1 MLRHEFQPGKLIAG
15 VFITI
20 AGITYVG
27 DAGGAWKTPWF
38 AVIPLL
44 VFGLA
49 LAALVALLTG
59 AIRRHIKARRTA
71 TSTDGTPDG
80 TAKRKKKQKK
90 KKKKQATR
98 ATETTTATAATGP
111 SRPPEIPN

>member
-15 VFITI
+15 LFVTI

-27 DAGGAWKTPWF
+27 DAGDAWETPWF

-44 VFGLA
+44 VLGLT
-49 LAALVALLTG
+49 LAGAVALLTG
-59 AIRRHIKARRTA
+59 AVRRRTRARRAAAPTGN
-71 TSTDGTPDG
+71 SPDG
-80 TAKRKKKQKK
+80 RPRRESQETAD
-90 KKKKQATR
+90 
-98 ATETTTATAATGP
+98 P

>member
-15 VFITI
+15 IFVSI
-20 AGITYVG
+20 AGITYAG
-27 DAGGAWKTPWF
+27 DARDAWETPWF

-49 LAALVALLTG
+49 LASAVALLTG
-59 AIRRHIKARRTA
+59 ALRRRTRVRRA
-71 TSTDGTPDG
+71 AAPTGN
-80 TAKRKKKQKK
+80 TA
-90 KKKKQATR
+90 
-98 ATETTTATAATGP
+98 EPTGP

>member
-15 VFITI
+15 IFVSI
-20 AGITYVG
+20 AGITYLG
-27 DAGGAWKTPWF
+27 DAGDAWETPWF

-49 LAALVALLTG
+49 LASAVALLTG
-59 AIRRHIKARRTA
+59 AIRRRTRVRRA
-71 TSTDGTPDG
+71 AAPSG
-80 TAKRKKKQKK
+80 
-90 KKKKQATR
+90 QAPSDQAPTGDT
-98 ATETTTATAATGP
+98 TEAAGP

>member
-15 VFITI
+15 IFVSI

-27 DAGGAWKTPWF
+27 DARNVWETPWF

-49 LAALVALLTG
+49 LASAVALLTG
-59 AIRRHIKARRTA
+59 VMRRRTRVRRA
-71 TSTDGTPDG
+71 AAPTDNT
-80 TAKRKKKQKK
+80 
-90 KKKKQATR
+90 
-98 ATETTTATAATGP
+98 TEAAGP
-111 SRPPEIPN
+111 SRPPKIPN

>member
-15 VFITI
+15 IFVTI

-27 DAGGAWKTPWF
+27 DAADAWETPWF

-44 VFGLA
+44 VFGLS
-49 LAALVALLTG
+49 LAAVVALLTG
-59 AIRRHIKARRTA
+59 AIRRRTRARRAAAPTG
-71 TSTDGTPDG
+71 STTM
-80 TAKRKKKQKK
+80 
-90 KKKKQATR
+90 
-98 ATETTTATAATGP
+98 AAGP